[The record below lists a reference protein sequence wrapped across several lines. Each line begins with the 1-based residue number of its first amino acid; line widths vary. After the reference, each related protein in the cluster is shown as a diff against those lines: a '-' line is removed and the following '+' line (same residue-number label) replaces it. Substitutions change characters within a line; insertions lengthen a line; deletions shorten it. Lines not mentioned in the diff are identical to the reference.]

1 MADNRII
8 PTAKNIAM
16 HKLHIAHAKSSHE
29 PGSDVG
35 SAQSRDRS
43 MDRLVVTYPAFLY
56 AASAALFPSMNPKE
70 MPVTPHTRHLARLTQ
85 EAATRRPDDD
95 TPARHRRY

>member
-70 MPVTPHTRHLARLTQ
+70 MPVTPHTRHLASADARSSD
-85 EAATRRPDDD
+85 ATP
-95 TPARHRRY
+95 